1 MSETDALIFPK
12 IILFTG
18 IIGCA
23 LTLLLYFLTRSAR
36 KKLPNRLVQIKQ
48 NLDTIDQD
56 VGRAKTATSRYL
68 NLLDDPY
75 LPGSKKLSELLK
87 KIKNMQSTGR
97 PSYLY
102 IVKNNRMELPKTL
115 SFIGVVLYKI
125 HPHWLYLSL
134 KARSLEKQ
142 ISLCQRELLDVFQIV
157 DDLRTLPSEQI
168 QIIQRTKAELAESEK
183 TLINLKALGLKGKP
197 IDKVSEDE
205 KNIKIPFRTPFS
217 TSLWSY
223 DFKEVVLVQV
233 DTRDGLRGYGEC
245 DANKPCYSYE
255 DRPTNWHI
263 LRDYLVWRQQGRL
276 PPPGTP

>member
-115 SFIGVVLYKI
+115 SFIGV
-125 HPHWLYLSL
+125 
-134 KARSLEKQ
+134 
-142 ISLCQRELLDVFQIV
+142 
-157 DDLRTLPSEQI
+157 
-168 QIIQRTKAELAESEK
+168 
-183 TLINLKALGLKGKP
+183 
-197 IDKVSEDE
+197 
-205 KNIKIPFRTPFS
+205 
-217 TSLWSY
+217 
-223 DFKEVVLVQV
+223 
-233 DTRDGLRGYGEC
+233 
-245 DANKPCYSYE
+245 
-255 DRPTNWHI
+255 
-263 LRDYLVWRQQGRL
+263 
-276 PPPGTP
+276 